1 MTRITM
7 VMAGDEEGG
16 LEKHVVEL
24 SNGLAA
30 RGYQVSVIA
39 HAKYQSRLHADIRF
53 YPLDLSRSRRNPLL
67 LWQLYQAIKQSQP
80 QLLHVQANKAVAMVA
95 PLLNWLKV
103 PAVATLHNRKKQL
116 KAFGRFDRII
126 AVSQQVAAQFESTGM
141 TAQNKVR
148 VVLNGVAIQP
158 TLNPSQPDLKK
169 NLKLG
174 QNIQAIAIGRLVTA
188 KGFDLLIEA
197 WQGIAAHLW
206 IVGDGPDAD
215 ALHMQIQQAGLADRI
230 ELLGHRHDIA
240 DLLTQAD
247 VFIISSRNEGGP
259 YTLAEA
265 LLLKTPVLATQVGMV
280 ADVLPAALTCEP
292 NNPQALHQLLHTY
305 LPQLNVLQTLSEPIY
320 QFAQDHLSFEAML
333 THTIAVYEEL
343 QPTTAVS
350 AQATLAATTVAETK
364 RLKG

>member
-30 RGYQVSVIA
+30 RGYSVSVIA
-39 HAKYQSRLHADIRF
+39 HAKYQSRLSHDVSF
-53 YPLDLSRSRRNPLL
+53 YALDLSRSRRNPLV

-126 AVSQQVAAQFESTGM
+126 AVSQQVATQFEQTAIN
-141 TAQNKVR
+141 AQNKVR
-148 VVLNGVAIQP
+148 VVLNGVAIQHAP
-158 TLNPSQPDLKK
+158 KPDLNPDQKTSLKSK
-169 NLKLG
+169 

-197 WQGIAAHLW
+197 WQGISANLW
-206 IVGDGPDAD
+206 IVGDGSDID
-215 ALHMQIQQAGLADRI
+215 ALHSQIQQAGLADRI

-265 LLLKTPVLATQVGMV
+265 LLLQTPVLATQVGMV
-280 ADVLPAALTCEP
+280 PDVLPVALTCEP
-292 NNPQALHQLLHTY
+292 NNSVALHQLLQTY
-305 LPQLNVLQTLSEPIY
+305 VPQLKLLHTLSEPVY

-343 QPTTAVS
+343 LQPAMTA
-350 AQATLAATTVAETK
+350 LAETPQ
-364 RLKG
+364 LKA